1 MVKRMRRFDL
11 NSARTYVGSNVNLHL
26 KDGSVI
32 INVLVTKAV
41 QRKSRHGG
49 AILHCVLPTR
59 KKTVKVSL
67 GEIEWAERLGPHP
80 LLWH

>member
-1 MVKRMRRFDL
+1 MVKGMKRFDL

-32 INVLVTKAV
+32 INILVAKAV
-41 QRKSRHGG
+41 QRKSRHGD
-49 AILHCVLPTR
+49 AVLKCLSPPR

-67 GEIEWAERLGPHP
+67 EEIEWAERLSSYT
-80 LLWH
+80 LLRH

>member
-11 NSARTYVGSNVNLHL
+11 NSARTYLGRNVNLHL

-32 INVLVTKAV
+32 INVLVTDA
-41 QRKSRHGG
+41 QPNNHNEG
-49 AILHCVLPTR
+49 AILQYMAPTK
-59 KKTVKVSL
+59 KKTMKVSL
-67 GEIEWAERLGPHP
+67 GEVEWAERLDPYP

>member
-11 NSARTYVGSNVNLHL
+11 NSARTYVGRNVNLHL

-32 INVLVTKAV
+32 INVLVTAA
-41 QRKSRHGG
+41 QPNGHDGG
-49 AILHCVLPTR
+49 STLQYMTLTK
-59 KKTVKVSL
+59 KKTMKVSL
-67 GEIEWAERLGPHP
+67 GEVEWAERLDPYP

>member
-32 INVLVTKAV
+32 INVLVTKTV
-41 QRKSRHGG
+41 QRKSRHGD
-49 AILHCVLPTR
+49 AALQCVLPTR

-67 GEIEWAERLGPHP
+67 GEIEWAERLDPYP